1 MEENLQ
7 LSANVVDAMTGL
19 PFLLYAHADGRK
31 VIVEEDCQPAD
42 LDNLPRVHL
51 ETRAPPLAIP
61 RRFLEDVCQCKVPD
75 ALSPDLLR
83 PLAEF
88 IFQDRPAKIS
98 IDDASQEVMHFL
110 HSLSANVFPHQEDT
124 IITNGGTTLFKQLQI
139 PRVPR
144 LLIWLPGQKRA
155 TKDAIKILSALKTYD
170 HLNPSFPHFYRYHC
184 EMQSLKKTFIIRF
197 KHDTASYIGKSGDAN
212 KSLSS
217 ACHVLSILISSLCQP
232 IIRYYQSS
240 EINTILRNQWNMP
253 QEVCDHIYRILAVD
267 MSFDLDDRITK

>member
-1 MEENLQ
+1 MKLQ

-19 PFLLYAHADGRK
+19 PFLLYVDGK
-31 VIVEEDCQPAD
+31 KAIVEEDCQPAD
-42 LDNLPRVHL
+42 LDTLPRVHL

-110 HSLSANVFPHQEDT
+110 HSLSANVFPRQEDT
-124 IITNGGTTLFKQLQI
+124 IIANGGSTLFRQLCI
-139 PRVPR
+139 PRIPR
-144 LLIWLPGQKRA
+144 LLIWLPGQTKT
-155 TKDAIKILSALKTYD
+155 TKDTIKTLYALKSYD
-170 HLNPSFPHFYRYHC
+170 HLNPSFPRFFRYHC
-184 EMQSLKKTFIIRF
+184 EMQSLKKAFIIRF
-197 KHDTASYIGKSGDAN
+197 KHDSASYMEKPDDYQTLI
-212 KSLSS
+212 S
-217 ACHVLSILISSLCQP
+217 ARHVLSILISSLCQP

-240 EINTILRNQWNMP
+240 EINTILHNQWNMP